1 MEGAVQ
7 VWGMGSWGTTLAIH
21 LARAG
26 AAVLLW
32 GRDPEQRKQLAA
44 DRENRK
50 YLPGH
55 GFPGSLRVASQ
66 ALPENPDANPVILA
80 IPSHGVRG
88 TLRQL
93 PGVRSR
99 VWILAS
105 KGIEETTGLRMSEV
119 FAQECGAD
127 AGPLAILTGPSL
139 AREVAE
145 GKPAAV
151 LVASRQPE
159 AARDAQE
166 LLSSERFRVYT
177 SDDVI
182 GVEIAGALKN
192 VIALAAGIA
201 DGLEL
206 GQNARGALLT
216 RGLAEMRRLGE
227 ALGARP
233 ETFLGLSGM
242 GDLVTTCTS
251 PLSRNHTLGELLGR
265 GVGLE
270 QALARSV
277 MVAEG
282 VRTTR
287 AALDLAA
294 RVGVEMPIAT
304 QVARILFDDVDARV
318 ALRELMTRPL
328 RQE

>member
-1 MEGAVQ
+1 
-7 VWGMGSWGTTLAIH
+7 MGSWGTTLAIH
-21 LARAG
+21 LARTG
-26 AAVLLW
+26 SPVLLW
-32 GRDPEQRKQLAA
+32 GRDPEQRKRIAA

-55 GFPGSLRVASQ
+55 RFPGSLRVASQ
-66 ALPENPDANPVILA
+66 ALPENQERDPVILA

-93 PGVRSR
+93 PGARSR

-105 KGIEETTGLRMSEV
+105 KGIEESTGLRMSEV
-119 FAQECGAD
+119 FAQECGVD

-151 LVASRQPE
+151 LIASREPD

-265 GVGLE
+265 GVALE

-304 QVARILFDDVDARV
+304 QVARILFEGVDARV